1 MEMKSLSQSFIYL
14 FIVAANLNKTKWS
27 EVFIYIYIYI
37 YNFILFYFI
46 RFFRYLR
53 NIFIAGVRTIDIK
66 EWTSDIHSRQLEE
79 N

>member
-27 EVFIYIYIYI
+27 EVFIYIYI

-66 EWTSDIHSRQLEE
+66 EWTSDIHSRHLEE